1 MRIPIA
7 ATGALLLLCGA
18 SALALGL
25 GAFGLAGRPPLDPAL
40 LRFAGGSP
48 WFLPVAAGVAE
59 VLALAG
65 QLWLVVQG
73 RTVVH
78 LRWPDLDPQTRVHA
92 RAAADVLVKD
102 AKELPDVQD
111 ARIRLTG
118 TVNRPRLVMHVT
130 CAGAALLSEVYGEL
144 GAGPIERYRRAL
156 GMPDLRAVIRFRLAF
171 PQHPKPPRRRKQPET
186 A

>member
-18 SALALGL
+18 SALALGWS
-25 GAFGLAGRPPLDPAL
+25 GLAGRPPLDPAL
-40 LRFAGGSP
+40 VHFAGRSP

-78 LRWPDLDPQTRVHA
+78 LRWPDLDPQTRAHA
-92 RAAADVLVKD
+92 RAAADVLVRD

-111 ARIRLTG
+111 VRIRLTG
-118 TVNRPRLVMHVT
+118 TVHRPRLVMHVT
-130 CAGAALLSEVYGEL
+130 CAGDALLSEVYGEL
-144 GAGPIERYRRAL
+144 GAGPVERYRRAL
-156 GMPDLRAVIRFRLAF
+156 GMPDLRAVIRFRLAY
-171 PQHPKPPRRRKQPET
+171 PPHPKPRPRPEP
-186 A
+186 AA

>member
-18 SALALGL
+18 SALALG
-25 GAFGLAGRPPLDPAL
+25 ASGLAGRPPLDPVL
-40 LRFAGGSP
+40 VRFAGGGP
-48 WFLPVAAGVAE
+48 WFLPAAAGVAE

-78 LRWPDLDPQTRVHA
+78 LRWPDLDPRTRAHA

-102 AKELPDVQD
+102 AEELPDVQD
-111 ARIRLTG
+111 VRIRLTG
-118 TVNRPRLVMHVT
+118 TANRPRLVMHVT
-130 CAGAALLSEVYGEL
+130 CAGDALLSEVYGEL

-156 GMPDLRAVIRFRLAF
+156 GMPDLKAVVRFRLAF
-171 PQHPKPPRRRKQPET
+171 PQQPKRPRPRKPQPET

>member
-18 SALALGL
+18 SALALGVSGL
-25 GAFGLAGRPPLDPAL
+25 GGHPPLDPAL
-40 LRFAGGSP
+40 VRFASGSP
-48 WFLPVAAGVAE
+48 WFLAVAAGVAE
-59 VLALAG
+59 ILALAG

-78 LRWPDLDPQTRVHA
+78 LRWPDLDPQTRAHA
-92 RAAADVLVKD
+92 RAAADVLVKTT
-102 AKELPDVQD
+102 KELPDVQD
-111 ARIRLTG
+111 VRVRLTG

-130 CAGAALLSEVYGEL
+130 CAGDALLSEVYGEL
-144 GAGPIERYRRAL
+144 GAGPVERYRRAL
-156 GMPDLRAVIRFRLAF
+156 GMPDLKAIVRFRLAF
-171 PQHPKPPRRRKQPET
+171 PQQQKRPRKPHPET